1 MRVHGYASP
10 SPYPDFFRNVYKM
23 RVSIAST
30 VWGGDRGGGVLYF
43 IYMCGI
49 FGYVGKRVDAGRI
62 VVRGLKNLEYRGY
75 DSWGV
80 ARKIDGDITVT
91 KKVGKIGGVNPE
103 SFSDLSTMAIAHTR
117 WATHGGVTECNAH
130 PHLSCDGTIAVVHN
144 GIIENYQYLKAKLQ
158 KQGHTFTSETDTEVI
173 CHLIEE
179 YAKTMKFE
187 DAARK
192 ACSEFEGRYGF
203 LAMHTG
209 TNELIAARTG
219 SPLIIGVGQGEYF
232 IASDIPAFLEHTK
245 IVNYLDDGEMVV
257 TNGKEI
263 HFSSLS
269 GEPRKKRNVT
279 ITWNVEQAEKG
290 EYEHFMLKEIMDQK
304 DSIARAVNQEE
315 EQIEVLAQ
323 AIRDAKGTF
332 LSGCGTAGKVCMAAE
347 YFFSVIAQ
355 HHVNYAPASE
365 FPVYHHF
372 LVPESLLIVVSQS
385 GETADVLEAM
395 KAAKSKGAK
404 VLSIVNVEGSSI
416 ARASDYSLLI
426 NAGPERAVASTKAA
440 TGQMAVLLLIAYA
453 LKGKLNEGRTAL
465 LETAAKINDLLNP
478 RYLERIE
485 KLAEKLKKHENLYI
499 IGKSWNYPM
508 AMESAIKIQE
518 VSYIHAEGFAGG
530 ELKHGPIALIQKG
543 TPCIALLGN
552 DEVKMDTIN
561 NAMELRARGA
571 FVIGVSPEPNE
582 AFDEWLK
589 VPDAGVAQAIVNI
602 IPIQLLAYNLAV
614 LRGKNPDMPR
624 NLAKS
629 VTVK

>member
-1 MRVHGYASP
+1 M
-10 SPYPDFFRNVYKM
+10 
-23 RVSIAST
+23 
-30 VWGGDRGGGVLYF
+30 
-43 IYMCGI
+43 
-49 FGYVGKRVDAGRI
+49 
-62 VVRGLKNLEYRGY
+62 
-75 DSWGV
+75 
-80 ARKIDGDITVT
+80 IDGDIVT
-91 KKVGKIGGVNPE
+91 AKKVGKIGGVNPE
-103 SFSDLSTMAIAHTR
+103 SFSDLSSMAIAHTR
-117 WATHGGVTECNAH
+117 WATHGGVTQTNAH

-144 GIIENYQYLKAKLQ
+144 GIIENYQVLRDDLRGK
-158 KQGHTFTSETDTEVI
+158 GHTFKSETDSEVI

-179 YAKTMKFE
+179 YMKAKIPFAE
-187 DAARK
+187 AVRK
-192 ACSEFEGRYGF
+192 SCNAFHGRYSF
-203 LAMHTG
+203 LVMHTG
-209 TNELIAARTG
+209 TNELVAARTG
-219 SPLIIGVGQGEYF
+219 SPLIVGVGEGEFF

-245 IVNYLDDGEMVV
+245 TVNYLDDGEMVV
-257 TNGKEI
+257 TNGKTVK
-263 HFSSLS
+263 FFSLS
-269 GEPRKKRNVT
+269 GKELTKRNIR
-279 ITWNVEQAEKG
+279 ITWNIEQAEKG
-290 EYEHFMLKEIMDQK
+290 EYDHFMLKEIMDQK
-304 DSIARAVNQEE
+304 ESIARAVNQEE
-315 EQIEVLAQ
+315 EQIEVLAG
-323 AIRDAKGTF
+323 AIRDARGTF

-347 YFFSVIAQ
+347 YFFSVIAN
-355 HHVNYAPASE
+355 HHVNFAPASE
-365 FPVYHHF
+365 FPLYHHF

-395 KAAKSKGAK
+395 KVAKSKGAK

-453 LKGKLNEGRTAL
+453 LKGRINEGRTLL
-465 LETAAKINDLLNP
+465 LEAASKINDLLNP
-478 RYLERIE
+478 RYMERIE
-485 KLAEKLKKHENLYI
+485 MLAKKLKSHENLYI

-508 AMESAIKIQE
+508 ALESAIKIQE

-552 DEVKMDTIN
+552 DEVKMDTVS

-571 FVIGVSPEPNE
+571 FVIGVAPENNE

-602 IPIQLLAYNLAV
+602 IPVQLLAYHLAV